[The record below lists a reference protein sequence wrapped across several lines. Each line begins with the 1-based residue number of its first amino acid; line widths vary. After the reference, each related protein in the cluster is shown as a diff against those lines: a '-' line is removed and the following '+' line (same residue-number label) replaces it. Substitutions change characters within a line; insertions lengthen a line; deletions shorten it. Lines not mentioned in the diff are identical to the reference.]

1 MKELVG
7 VNFSSRN
14 RPEILEICLTQ
25 LYRYL
30 LAEKYAYV
38 VSVVVDLGDPTW
50 DAYYLA
56 LMEKYPDVIW
66 HKSGERLGIAN
77 AKNRGI
83 KILRENHCGHYFLFD
98 DDAFPVK
105 HAWEQLYIDIAA
117 RNGIH
122 HLMHLF
128 ALPAAVHHLR
138 TENEICEYHQCC
150 GVLLYFSAH
159 AINTI
164 GGYRK
169 VFGVYGH
176 EHTELSLRCNF
187 AGLQPNWGP
196 YISPEKTREYIYSLD
211 LDLINWGVNP
221 PDFVVTPDMWRSSI
235 QGENVLEHIHY
246 NAQVFGQTEP
256 IFEEI

>member
-1 MKELVG
+1 
-7 VNFSSRN
+7 
-14 RPEILEICLTQ
+14 
-25 LYRYL
+25 
-30 LAEKYAYV
+30 
-38 VSVVVDLGDPTW
+38 
-50 DAYYLA
+50 
-56 LMEKYPDVIW
+56 MEKYPDVIW

-83 KILRENHCGHYFLFD
+83 KILRENHCSHYFLFD
-98 DDAFPVK
+98 DDAFSV
-105 HAWEQLYIDIAA
+105 
-117 RNGIH
+117 N